1 MKGITR
7 FLKWAFAFI
16 SVIGIAALVA
26 GLSFRSGLGTPTA
39 EFKEKAVYAPHGV
52 VATSQPLASQAG
64 LAVLQN
70 GGNAV
75 DAAVTA
81 AAVLSVVEPY
91 MTGIGG
97 DMFAMVWLEREQR
110 LIGINGS
117 GHAGALM
124 TLDKLAGRN
133 RVPDEGAQS
142 ITLPGALS
150 GWAMLLEAH
159 GTISLAQALA
169 PAIELAEQGFPISKS
184 TAEEWGLFES
194 KINYD
199 QGARSTFLIDGSR
212 TPVAGD
218 WFVNPD
224 YAKTLKL
231 IAAQGPQVLY
241 GGELGEKI
249 AARVQQLGGF
259 LTQSDFANYQAEWVE
274 PMFVSYKEYRLWEL
288 PPNGQGIAAL
298 EMLKILEPYDLK
310 AMQHNSP
317 TYLHHLIEA
326 KKLAYADLEHFV
338 GDPQFMQIKAE
349 QLLDD
354 SFIAKRRALIKP
366 NQAMEQVDPEASLN
380 TSDTTYLSVADKD
393 GNMVSFINS
402 IAGPFGSGVV
412 VPGTGFALQNR
423 GVGLSLQPE
432 RANTV
437 APGRKPF
444 HTIIPGFVT
453 KADAQGKQQPWLSFG
468 IVGGAQQPQAHVQML
483 LNMVVFGMD
492 VQEAIDAP
500 RFRHWEGNRVSFEQG
515 IPQSTVD
522 ELYSLGHAPQNP
534 VMATVQGFFHGN
546 NPGLV
551 FGGGQGVM
559 KTSKGYVA
567 GTDSRRDGVAAAH

>member
-7 FLKWAFAFI
+7 FLKWAFAVI

-26 GLSFRSGLGTPTA
+26 GLSFRSGLGTPTT

-64 LAVLQN
+64 LVVLQN

-150 GWAMLLEAH
+150 GWAMLLETH

-169 PAIELAEQGFPISKS
+169 PAIELAEKGFPISKS

-199 QGARSTFLIDGSR
+199 LGAKTTFLIDGGR
-212 TPVAGD
+212 TPVAGE

-249 AARVQQLGGF
+249 AARVQELGGF

-274 PMFVSYKEYRLWEL
+274 PMSVSYKEYRLWEL

-310 AMQHNSP
+310 TMQHNSA

-354 SFIAKRRALIKP
+354 SLIAKRRALIKSD
-366 NQAMEQVDPEASLN
+366 QAMEQVDPEASLH

-423 GVGLSLQPE
+423 GVGLSLQPD

-453 KADAQGKQQPWLSFG
+453 KADAQGEQQPWLSFG
-468 IVGGAQQPQAHVQML
+468 IVGGPQQPQAHVQML

-515 IPQSTVD
+515 IPSSTVD
-522 ELYSLGHAPQNP
+522 ELYLLGHAPQNP

-559 KTSKGYVA
+559 KTTNGYVA
-567 GTDSRRDGVAAAH
+567 GSDSRRDGVAAAH

>member
-1 MKGITR
+1 MNGIIR
-7 FLKWAFAFI
+7 FLKWAFAII
-16 SVIGIAALVA
+16 SVIGVAALVA
-26 GLSFRSGLGTPTA
+26 GLSFRSGLGTPTT

-97 DMFAMVWLEREQR
+97 DMFAMVWLECEQR

-117 GHAGALM
+117 GYAGALM
-124 TLDKLAGRN
+124 TPDKLAGRN

-150 GWAMLLEAH
+150 GWATLLQTH

-169 PAIELAEQGFPISKS
+169 PAIELSEKGFPISKT

-199 QGARSTFLIDGSR
+199 QGARSTFLMDGGR

-224 YAKTLKL
+224 YANTLKL
-231 IAAQGPQVLY
+231 IAAEGPQVLY
-241 GGELGEKI
+241 GGELGDKI
-249 AARVQQLGGF
+249 AARVQELGGF
-259 LTQSDFANYQAEWVE
+259 LTAGDFANYQAEWVE
-274 PMFVSYKEYRLWEL
+274 PMSVSYKEYRLWEL

-317 TYLHHLIEA
+317 SYLHHLIEA

-338 GDPQFMQIKAE
+338 GDPQFMQIRAE
-349 QLLDD
+349 QLLEDTV
-354 SFIAKRRALIKP
+354 IAKRRALLKP
-366 NQAMEQVDPEASLN
+366 EQAMQQAEPEASLT

-402 IAGPFGSGVV
+402 LAGPFGSGVV

-423 GVGLSLQPE
+423 GVGLSLQPD

-453 KADAQGKQQPWLSFG
+453 KADAGGKQQPWLSFG
-468 IVGGAQQPQAHVQML
+468 IVGGPQQPQAHVQML

-500 RFRHWEGNRVSFEQG
+500 RFRHWEGNSVSFEQG

-559 KTSKGYVA
+559 RTSKGYVA
-567 GTDSRRDGVAAAH
+567 GSDSRRDGVAAAH

>member
-7 FLKWAFAFI
+7 FLKWAFAVI

-26 GLSFRSGLGTPTA
+26 GLSFRSGLGNPTT

-97 DMFAMVWLEREQR
+97 DMFAMVWLEPEQR
-110 LIGINGS
+110 LIGIDGS

-124 TLDKLAGRN
+124 TPDKLAGRE

-150 GWAMLLEAH
+150 GWATLLQTH

-169 PAIELAEQGFPISKS
+169 PAIALAENGFPISKT

-199 QGARSTFLIDGSR
+199 QGARSTFLMEGGR

-231 IAAQGPQVLY
+231 IAAEGPQVLY

-249 AARVQQLGGF
+249 AARVQELGGF
-259 LTQSDFANYQAEWVE
+259 LTPGDFANYQAKWVE
-274 PMFVSYKEYRLWEL
+274 PMSVSYKDYRLWEL

-317 TYLHHLIEA
+317 SYLHHLIEA

-338 GDPQFMQIKAE
+338 GDPEFMQIKAE
-349 QLLDD
+349 QLIEDAV
-354 SFIAKRRALIKP
+354 IAKRRALIKP
-366 NQAMEQVDPEASLN
+366 EQAMQQAEPEASLT

-393 GNMVSFINS
+393 GNMVSLINS

-423 GVGLSLQPE
+423 GVGLSVQPN

-453 KADAQGKQQPWLSFG
+453 KTDTKGKQQPWLSFG
-468 IVGGAQQPQAHVQML
+468 IVGGPQQPQAHVQML
-483 LNMVVFGMD
+483 LNMLVFDMD
-492 VQEAIDAP
+492 IQQAIDAP
-500 RFRHWEGNRVSFEQG
+500 RFRHWEDSQVSFEQA
-515 IPQSTVD
+515 IPQRVVD
-522 ELYSLGHAPQNP
+522 LLYKMGHTRQNP
-534 VMATVQGFFHGN
+534 LADTVQSVFHGN
-546 NPGLV
+546 HPALI

-559 KTSKGYVA
+559 KAEHGYVA
-567 GTDSRRDGVAAAH
+567 GSDSRRDGVAAAY

>member
-1 MKGITR
+1 MKGIMR

-16 SVIGIAALVA
+16 SVIGIAAVVA
-26 GLSFRSGLGTPTA
+26 GLSFRSGLGTPST

-97 DMFAMVWLEREQR
+97 DMFAMLWLESEQR
-110 LIGINGS
+110 LIGIDGS

-150 GWAMLLEAH
+150 GWAMLLETH

-169 PAIELAEQGFPISKS
+169 PAIALAEKGFPISET
-184 TAEEWGLFES
+184 TAEEWGLFAS

-199 QGARSTFLIDGSR
+199 QGAKSTFLMDGGR
-212 TPVAGD
+212 TPAAGD

-224 YAKTLKL
+224 YANTLKL
-231 IAAQGPQVLY
+231 IAAEGHKVLY
-241 GGELGEKI
+241 GGELGENI
-249 AARVQQLGGF
+249 AARVQELGGF
-259 LTQSDFANYQAEWVE
+259 LTPGDFANYQAKWVA
-274 PMFVSYKEYRLWEL
+274 PMSVSYKDYRLWEL

-310 AMQHNSP
+310 AMQHNSAS
-317 TYLHHLIEA
+317 YLHHLIEA

-338 GDPQFMQIKAE
+338 GDPEFMQIKAE
-349 QLLDD
+349 QLLEDAV
-354 SFIAKRRALIKP
+354 IAKRRALIKP
-366 NQAMEQVDPEASLN
+366 QQAMQQAEPEASLT
-380 TSDTTYLSVADKD
+380 TSDTTYLSVADKN
-393 GNMVSFINS
+393 GNMVSLINS

-423 GVGLSLQPE
+423 GVGLSLQPN

-468 IVGGAQQPQAHVQML
+468 IVGGPQQPQAHVQML

-500 RFRHWEGNRVSFEQG
+500 RFRHWEGNSVSFEQG

-559 KTSKGYVA
+559 KTSTGYVA
-567 GTDSRRDGVAAAH
+567 GSDSRRDGVAAAH

>member
-7 FLKWAFAFI
+7 FLKWAFAVI

-26 GLSFRSGLGTPTA
+26 GLSFRSGLGTPTT

-64 LAVLQN
+64 LAVLKN

-81 AAVLSVVEPY
+81 AAVLSVVEPS

-150 GWAMLLEAH
+150 GWAMLLETH

-169 PAIELAEQGFPISKS
+169 PAIELAEKGFPISKS

-199 QGARSTFLIDGSR
+199 LGAKTTFLIDGSR
-212 TPVAGD
+212 TPVAGE

-249 AARVQQLGGF
+249 AARVQELGGF

-274 PMFVSYKEYRLWEL
+274 PMSVSYKEYRLWEL

-310 AMQHNSP
+310 TMQHNSAA
-317 TYLHHLIEA
+317 YLHHLIEA

-354 SFIAKRRALIKP
+354 SLIAKRRALIKSD
-366 NQAMEQVDPEASLN
+366 QAMEQVDPEASLN

-423 GVGLSLQPE
+423 GVGLSLQPD

-453 KADAQGKQQPWLSFG
+453 KADAQGQHQPWLSFG

-500 RFRHWEGNRVSFEQG
+500 RFRHWEGNSVSFEQG
-515 IPQSTVD
+515 IPSSTVD

-534 VMATVQGFFHGN
+534 VMATVQGFLHGN

-559 KTSKGYVA
+559 KTANGYVA
-567 GTDSRRDGVAAAH
+567 GSDSRRDGVAAAH

>member
-16 SVIGIAALVA
+16 SVIGIAAVVA
-26 GLSFRSGLGTPTA
+26 GLSFRSGLGTPST

-97 DMFAMVWLEREQR
+97 DMFAMLWLESEQR
-110 LIGINGS
+110 LIGIDGS

-150 GWAMLLEAH
+150 GWAMLLETH

-169 PAIELAEQGFPISKS
+169 PAIALAEKGFPISET
-184 TAEEWGLFES
+184 TAEEWGLFAS

-199 QGARSTFLIDGSR
+199 QGARSTFLMDGGR

-224 YAKTLKL
+224 YANTLKL
-231 IAAQGPQVLY
+231 IAAEGHKVLY

-249 AARVQQLGGF
+249 AARVQELGGF
-259 LTQSDFANYQAEWVE
+259 LTPGDFANYRAKWVE
-274 PMFVSYKEYRLWEL
+274 PMSVSYHEYRLWEL

-317 TYLHHLIEA
+317 SYLHHLIEA

-338 GDPQFMQIKAE
+338 GDPEFMQIKAE
-349 QLLDD
+349 QLLEDAV
-354 SFIAKRRALIKP
+354 IAKRRALIKP
-366 NQAMEQVDPEASLN
+366 QQAMQQAEPEASLT
-380 TSDTTYLSVADKD
+380 TSDTTYLSVADKN
-393 GNMVSFINS
+393 GNMVSLINS

-423 GVGLSLQPE
+423 GVGLSLQPN

-453 KADAQGKQQPWLSFG
+453 KADAHGKQQPWLSFG
-468 IVGGAQQPQAHVQML
+468 IVGGPPQPQAHVQML

-500 RFRHWEGNRVSFEQG
+500 RFRHWEGNSVSFEQG

-522 ELYSLGHAPQNP
+522 KLYSLGHAPQNP

-559 KTSKGYVA
+559 KTSTGYVA
-567 GTDSRRDGVAAAH
+567 GSDSRRDGVAAAH

>member
-1 MKGITR
+1 MNGIIR
-7 FLKWAFAFI
+7 FLKWAFGFI
-16 SVIGIAALVA
+16 FVIGIASLVA
-26 GLSFRSGLGTPTA
+26 GLAFRSGLGTPTT

-97 DMFAMVWLEREQR
+97 DMFAMVWLEQEQR

-124 TLDKLAGRN
+124 TPDKLAGRN

-150 GWAMLLEAH
+150 GWAMLLETH

-169 PAIELAEQGFPISKS
+169 PAIALAENGFPISKT

-199 QGARSTFLIDGSR
+199 LGARLTFLMDGAR
-212 TPVAGD
+212 TPVAGE

-224 YAKTLKL
+224 YANTLKL
-231 IAAQGPQVLY
+231 IAAKGPQVLY
-241 GGELGEKI
+241 GGKLGELI
-249 AARVQQLGGF
+249 AGRVQELGGF
-259 LTQSDFANYQAEWVE
+259 LTQSDFANYQAQWVE
-274 PMFVSYKEYRLWEL
+274 PMSVSYKEYRLWEL

-310 AMQHNSP
+310 AMQHNSA

-326 KKLAYADLEHFV
+326 KKLAYAELEHFV
-338 GDPQFMQIKAE
+338 GDPEFMQIKAE

-354 SFIAKRRALIKP
+354 AVIAKRRALIKP
-366 NQAMEQVDPEASLN
+366 EQAMQQAEPEASLT
-380 TSDTTYLSVADKD
+380 TSDTTYLSAADKD

-402 IAGPFGSGVV
+402 NAGPFGSGVV

-468 IVGGAQQPQAHVQML
+468 IVGGPQQPQAHVQML
-483 LNMVVFGMD
+483 LNMVEFGMD
-492 VQEAIDAP
+492 IQEAIDAP
-500 RFRHWEGNRVSFEQG
+500 RFRHWQGNSVSFEQG

-522 ELYSLGHAPQNP
+522 ELYSRGHAPQNP
-534 VMATVQGFFHGN
+534 VLATVQGFFHGN

-567 GTDSRRDGVAAAH
+567 GSDSRRDGVAAAH

>member
-7 FLKWAFAFI
+7 FLKWAFAVI

-26 GLSFRSGLGTPTA
+26 GLSFRSGLGSPTA

-150 GWAMLLEAH
+150 GWAMLLEVH

-169 PAIELAEQGFPISKS
+169 PAIELAEKGFPISKS

-199 QGARSTFLIDGSR
+199 LGAKTTFLIDGGR
-212 TPVAGD
+212 TPVAGE

-249 AARVQQLGGF
+249 AARVQELGGF

-274 PMFVSYKEYRLWEL
+274 PMSVSYNEYRLWEL

-338 GDPQFMQIKAE
+338 GDPQFMQIKTE

-354 SFIAKRRALIKP
+354 SLIAKRRALIKP
-366 NQAMEQVDPEASLN
+366 DQAMEQVDPEASLN
-380 TSDTTYLSVADKD
+380 TSDTTYLSVTDKD

-423 GVGLSLQPE
+423 GVGLSLQPD

-453 KADAQGKQQPWLSFG
+453 KADDQGQQQPWLSFG
-468 IVGGAQQPQAHVQML
+468 IVGGPQQPQAHVQML

-515 IPQSTVD
+515 ISQSTVD

-559 KTSKGYVA
+559 KTANGYVA
-567 GTDSRRDGVAAAH
+567 GSDSRRDGVAAAH

>member
-1 MKGITR
+1 MNGIIR
-7 FLKWAFAFI
+7 FLKWAFA
-16 SVIGIAALVA
+16 VIFVIAIASLAA
-26 GLSFRSGLGTPTA
+26 GLAFRSGLGTPTT

-97 DMFAMVWLEREQR
+97 DMFAMVWLEQEQR

-124 TLDKLAGRN
+124 TPDKLAGRN

-150 GWAMLLEAH
+150 GWAMLLETH

-169 PAIELAEQGFPISKS
+169 PAIALAENGFPISKT

-199 QGARSTFLIDGSR
+199 LGARSTFWIDGAR
-212 TPVAGD
+212 TPVAGE
-218 WFVNPD
+218 WFVNTD
-224 YAKTLKL
+224 YANTLKL
-231 IAAQGPQVLY
+231 IAAEGPKVLY
-241 GGELGEKI
+241 GGKLGEKI
-249 AARVQQLGGF
+249 AARVQELGGF
-259 LTQSDFANYQAEWVE
+259 LTPSDFANYQAQWVE
-274 PMFVSYKEYRLWEL
+274 PMSVSYKEYRLWEL

-310 AMQHNSP
+310 AMQHNSA

-338 GDPQFMQIKAE
+338 GDPEFMQIKAE

-354 SFIAKRRALIKP
+354 AVIAKRRALIKP
-366 NQAMEQVDPEASLN
+366 EQAMQQAEPEASLT
-380 TSDTTYLSVADKD
+380 TSDTTYLSAADKD

-402 IAGPFGSGVV
+402 NAGPFGSGVV
-412 VPGTGFALQNR
+412 VLGTGFALQNR
-423 GVGLSLQPE
+423 GVGLSLQPD

-468 IVGGAQQPQAHVQML
+468 IVGGPQQPQAHVQML
-483 LNMVVFGMD
+483 LNMVEFGMD
-492 VQEAIDAP
+492 IQEAIDAP
-500 RFRHWEGNRVSFEQG
+500 RFRHWQGNSVSFEQG

-522 ELYSLGHAPQNP
+522 ELYSRGHAPQNP
-534 VMATVQGFFHGN
+534 VLATVQGFFHGN

-559 KTSKGYVA
+559 KTSRGYVA
-567 GTDSRRDGVAAAH
+567 GSDSRRDGVAAAH

>member
-7 FLKWAFAFI
+7 FLKWACAVI
-16 SVIGIAALVA
+16 SVIGIAALLA
-26 GLSFRSGLGTPTA
+26 GLAFRAGLGTPST
-39 EFKEKAVYAPHGV
+39 EFKENAVYAPHGV
-52 VATSQPLASQAG
+52 VSTSQPLASQAG

-150 GWAMLLEAH
+150 GWAMLLETH

-169 PAIELAEQGFPISKS
+169 PAIELAEKGFPISKS

-199 QGARSTFLIDGSR
+199 SGARSTFLMDSGR
-212 TPVAGD
+212 TPVVGD
-218 WFVNPD
+218 WFSNPD
-224 YAKTLKL
+224 YANTLKL
-231 IAAQGPQVLY
+231 IAAQGPQVFY

-249 AARVQQLGGF
+249 AARVQELGGF

-274 PMFVSYKEYRLWEL
+274 PMSVSYKEYRLWEL

-310 AMQHNSP
+310 TMQHNSA

-354 SFIAKRRALIKP
+354 SLIAKRRALIKSD
-366 NQAMEQVDPEASLN
+366 QAMEQVDPEASLN

-423 GVGLSLQPE
+423 GVGLSLQPD

-453 KADAQGKQQPWLSFG
+453 KADAQGEQQPWLSFG
-468 IVGGAQQPQAHVQML
+468 IVGGPQQPQAHVQML

-500 RFRHWEGNRVSFEQG
+500 RFRHWEGNNVSFEQG
-515 IPQSTVD
+515 IPPSTVD

-534 VMATVQGFFHGN
+534 VMATVQGFFHGYN
-546 NPGLV
+546 SGLV

-559 KTSKGYVA
+559 KTDNGYVA
-567 GTDSRRDGVAAAH
+567 GSDSRRDGVAAAH

>member
-1 MKGITR
+1 MNGIIR
-7 FLKWAFAFI
+7 FLKWAFAII
-16 SVIGIAALVA
+16 SVIGVAALVA
-26 GLSFRSGLGTPTA
+26 GLSFRSGLGTPTT

-124 TLDKLAGRN
+124 TPDKLAGRN

-169 PAIELAEQGFPISKS
+169 PAIALAENGFPISKT
-184 TAEEWGLFES
+184 TAQEWGLFES

-199 QGARSTFLIDGSR
+199 QGARSTFLIDGAR
-212 TPVAGD
+212 TPVAGE

-224 YAKTLKL
+224 YANTLKL
-231 IAAQGPQVLY
+231 IAAKGPQALY
-241 GGELGEKI
+241 GGELGQKI
-249 AARVQQLGGF
+249 AARVQELGGF
-259 LTQSDFANYQAEWVE
+259 LTQSDFANYQAQWVE
-274 PMFVSYKEYRLWEL
+274 PMSVSYKEYRLWEL

-310 AMQHNSP
+310 AMQHNSA

-338 GDPQFMQIKAE
+338 GDPEFMQIKAE

-354 SFIAKRRALIKP
+354 TVIAKRRALIKP
-366 NQAMEQVDPEASLN
+366 EQAMQQAEPEASLT
-380 TSDTTYLSVADKD
+380 TSDTTYLSAADKD

-402 IAGPFGSGVV
+402 NAGPFGSGVV

-468 IVGGAQQPQAHVQML
+468 IVGGPQQPQAHVQML

-500 RFRHWEGNRVSFEQG
+500 RFRHWEGNSVSFEQG

-567 GTDSRRDGVAAAH
+567 GSDSRRDGVAAAH

>member
-1 MKGITR
+1 M
-7 FLKWAFAFI
+7 KWAFAFI
-16 SVIGIAALVA
+16 SVIGIAAVVA
-26 GLSFRSGLGTPTA
+26 GLSFRSGLGTPST

-97 DMFAMVWLEREQR
+97 DMFAMLWLESEQR
-110 LIGINGS
+110 LIGIDGS

-150 GWAMLLEAH
+150 GWAMLLETH

-169 PAIELAEQGFPISKS
+169 PAIALAEKGFPISET
-184 TAEEWGLFES
+184 TAEEWGLFAS

-199 QGARSTFLIDGSR
+199 QGARSTFLMDGGR

-224 YAKTLKL
+224 YANTLKL
-231 IAAQGPQVLY
+231 IAAEGHKVLY

-249 AARVQQLGGF
+249 AARVQELGGF
-259 LTQSDFANYQAEWVE
+259 LTPGDFANYRAKWVE
-274 PMFVSYKEYRLWEL
+274 PMSVSYHEYRLWEL

-317 TYLHHLIEA
+317 SYLHHLIEA

-338 GDPQFMQIKAE
+338 GDPEFMQIKAE
-349 QLLDD
+349 QLLEDAV
-354 SFIAKRRALIKP
+354 IAKRRALIKP
-366 NQAMEQVDPEASLN
+366 QQAMQQAEPEASLT
-380 TSDTTYLSVADKD
+380 TSDTTYLSVADKN
-393 GNMVSFINS
+393 GNMVSLINS

-423 GVGLSLQPE
+423 GVGLSLQPN

-453 KADAQGKQQPWLSFG
+453 KADAHGKQQPWLSFG
-468 IVGGAQQPQAHVQML
+468 IVGGPQQPQAHVQML

-500 RFRHWEGNRVSFEQG
+500 RFRHWEGNSVSFEQG

-522 ELYSLGHAPQNP
+522 KLYSLGHAPQNP

-559 KTSKGYVA
+559 KTSTGYVA
-567 GTDSRRDGVAAAH
+567 GSDSRRDGVAAAH

>member
-1 MKGITR
+1 MNGIIR
-7 FLKWAFAFI
+7 FLKWAFAVI
-16 SVIGIAALVA
+16 SVIGIASLVA
-26 GLSFRSGLGTPTA
+26 GLSFRSGLGTPTT

-52 VATSQPLASQAG
+52 VTTSQPLASQAG

-97 DMFAMVWLEREQR
+97 DMFAMVWLEHEQR
-110 LIGINGS
+110 LIGIDGS

-124 TLDKLAGRN
+124 TPDKLAGRN

-150 GWAMLLEAH
+150 GWAMLLETH

-169 PAIELAEQGFPISKS
+169 PAIALAEKGFPISET
-184 TAEEWGLFES
+184 TAEEWGLFAS

-199 QGARSTFLIDGSR
+199 QGARSTFLMDGGR

-224 YAKTLKL
+224 YANTLKL
-231 IAAQGPQVLY
+231 IAAEGPQVLY

-249 AARVQQLGGF
+249 AARVQELGGF
-259 LTQSDFANYQAEWVE
+259 LTAGDFANYQAEWVE
-274 PMFVSYKEYRLWEL
+274 PMSVSYKEYRLWEL

-310 AMQHNSP
+310 AMQHNSAS
-317 TYLHHLIEA
+317 YLHHLIEA

-338 GDPQFMQIKAE
+338 GDPEFMQIKAE

-354 SFIAKRRALIKP
+354 AVIAKRRALIKP
-366 NQAMEQVDPEASLN
+366 EQAMQQAEPEASLT

-402 IAGPFGSGVV
+402 LAGPFGAGVV

-453 KADAQGKQQPWLSFG
+453 KTVAGGKQQPWLSFG
-468 IVGGAQQPQAHVQML
+468 IVGGPQQPQAHVQML
-483 LNMVVFGMD
+483 LNMVVFDMD

-500 RFRHWEGNRVSFEQG
+500 RFRHWQGNSVSFEQG

-551 FGGGQGVM
+551 FGGGQAVM
-559 KTSKGYVA
+559 RTSKGYVA
-567 GTDSRRDGVAAAH
+567 GSDSRRDGVAAAH

>member
-1 MKGITR
+1 MKGIIR
-7 FLKWAFAFI
+7 FLKWAFAVI
-16 SVIGIAALVA
+16 AVIGIASLVA
-26 GLSFRSGLGTPTA
+26 GLSFRSGLGTPTT

-64 LAVLQN
+64 LVVLQN

-97 DMFAMVWLEREQR
+97 DMFAMVWLEPEQR

-117 GHAGALM
+117 GHAGTLM
-124 TLDKLAGRN
+124 TLDKLASRN

-169 PAIELAEQGFPISKS
+169 PAIELAEKGFPISKT

-199 QGARSTFLIDGSR
+199 QGARSTFLIEGGR

-218 WFVNPD
+218 RFLNPD
-224 YAKTLKL
+224 YANTLKL

-249 AARVQQLGGF
+249 AARVQELGGF

-274 PMFVSYKEYRLWEL
+274 PMSVSYKEYRLWEL

-310 AMQHNSP
+310 AMQHNST

-326 KKLAYADLEHFV
+326 KKLAYADLEYFV

-354 SFIAKRRALIKP
+354 SVIAKRRALIKQD
-366 NQAMEQVDPEASLN
+366 QAMEQVDPEKSLN

-468 IVGGAQQPQAHVQML
+468 IVGGPQQPQAHVQML

-559 KTSKGYVA
+559 KTANGYVA
-567 GTDSRRDGVAAAH
+567 GSDSRRDGVAAAH

>member
-1 MKGITR
+1 M
-7 FLKWAFAFI
+7 LAVV
-16 SVIGIAALVA
+16 SVVAVVSLVA
-26 GLSFRSGLGTPTA
+26 GLSFRTGLGTPTA

-52 VATSQPLASQAG
+52 LATSQPLASQAG

-91 MTGIGG
+91 MSGIGG
-97 DMFAMVWLEREQR
+97 DMFAMLWLEREQR

-124 TLDKLAGRN
+124 ALDKMAKRS
-133 RVPDEGAQS
+133 RVPDDGAQS

-150 GWAMLLEAH
+150 GWAKLLETY

-169 PAIELAEQGFPISKS
+169 PAIELAEEGFPISKT

-199 QGARSTFLIDGSR
+199 SGAKNTFLIDGSR
-212 TPVAGD
+212 TPIAGE

-224 YAKTLKL
+224 YANTLKL
-231 IAAQGPQVLY
+231 IAAQGPAVMY
-241 GGELGEKI
+241 GGELGKKI
-249 AARVQQLGGF
+249 AASVQQYGGF

-274 PMFVSYKEYRLWEL
+274 PMAVSYKEYRLWEL

-317 TYLHHLIEA
+317 NYLHHLIEA
-326 KKLAYADLEHFV
+326 KKLAYADLEYFV
-338 GDPQFMQIKAE
+338 GDPELMQIEAE
-349 QLLDD
+349 QLLSDTV
-354 SFIAKRRALIKP
+354 IAKRRALINP
-366 NQAMEQVDPEASLN
+366 DHAMQRANPDASLSA
-380 TSDTTYLSVADKD
+380 SDTTYLSVADKD
-393 GNMVSFINS
+393 GNMVSLINS

-423 GVGLSLQPE
+423 GVGLSMQTG

-468 IVGGAQQPQAHVQML
+468 IVGGPQQPQAHVQMF

-515 IPQSTVD
+515 IPKSTVD
-522 ELYSLGHAPQNP
+522 ELYALGHAPQNP

-559 KTSKGYVA
+559 KSSKGYIA
-567 GTDSRRDGVAAAH
+567 GSDSRRDGVAAAH

>member
-1 MKGITR
+1 MKGIIR
-7 FLKWAFAFI
+7 FLKWAFAVI
-16 SVIGIAALVA
+16 AVIGIASLVA
-26 GLSFRSGLGTPTA
+26 GLSFRSGLGTPTT

-64 LAVLQN
+64 LVVLQN

-97 DMFAMVWLEREQR
+97 DMFAMVWLEPEQR

-117 GHAGALM
+117 GHAGTLM

-169 PAIELAEQGFPISKS
+169 PAIELAEKGFPISKT

-199 QGARSTFLIDGSR
+199 QGARSTFLIEGGR

-218 WFVNPD
+218 RFLNPY
-224 YAKTLKL
+224 YANTLKL

-249 AARVQQLGGF
+249 AARVQELGGF

-274 PMFVSYKEYRLWEL
+274 PMSVSYKEYRLWEL

-326 KKLAYADLEHFV
+326 KKLAYADLEYFV

-354 SFIAKRRALIKP
+354 SVIAKRRALIKQD
-366 NQAMEQVDPEASLN
+366 QAMEQVDPEKSLN

-468 IVGGAQQPQAHVQML
+468 IVGGPQQPQAHVQML

-559 KTSKGYVA
+559 KTANGYVA
-567 GTDSRRDGVAAAH
+567 GSDSRRDGVAAAH

>member
-7 FLKWAFAFI
+7 FLKWAFAVI

-26 GLSFRSGLGTPTA
+26 GLSFRSGLGTPTT

-52 VATSQPLASQAG
+52 VTTSQPLASQAG

-97 DMFAMVWLEREQR
+97 DMFAVVWLEREQR

-150 GWAMLLEAH
+150 GWAILLETH
-159 GTISLAQALA
+159 GTINLAQALA
-169 PAIELAEQGFPISKS
+169 PAIELAEKGFPISKS
-184 TAEEWGLFES
+184 TAEEWGLFEN

-199 QGARSTFLIDGSR
+199 LGAKTTFLIDGGR
-212 TPVAGD
+212 TPVAGE

-249 AARVQQLGGF
+249 AARVQELGGF

-274 PMFVSYKEYRLWEL
+274 PMSVSYKEYRLWEL

-326 KKLAYADLEHFV
+326 KKLAYADLEYFV
-338 GDPQFMQIKAE
+338 GDPQSMQIKAE
-349 QLLDD
+349 DLLDD
-354 SFIAKRRALIKP
+354 SLIAKRRALIKP
-366 NQAMEQVDPEASLN
+366 DQAMEQVDPEASLN

-423 GVGLSLQPE
+423 GVGLSLQPD

-453 KADAQGKQQPWLSFG
+453 KADAQGQQKPWLSFG

-483 LNMVVFGMD
+483 LNMVMFGMD
-492 VQEAIDAP
+492 VKEAIDAP

-515 IPQSTVD
+515 ISQSTVD

-559 KTSKGYVA
+559 KTANGYVA
-567 GTDSRRDGVAAAH
+567 GSDSRRDGVAAAH

>member
-7 FLKWAFAFI
+7 FLTWAFVVIA
-16 SVIGIAALVA
+16 VIGIAALVA
-26 GLSFRSGLGTPTA
+26 GLSFRSGLGTPTT

-97 DMFAMVWLEREQR
+97 DMFAMVWLEPEQR
-110 LIGINGS
+110 LIGIDGS

-169 PAIELAEQGFPISKS
+169 PAIELAEKGFPISRS

-199 QGARSTFLIDGSR
+199 HGARSTFLMDGSR
-212 TPVAGD
+212 TPVAGE

-231 IAAQGPQVLY
+231 IAAQGPHVLY
-241 GGELGEKI
+241 GGELGAKI
-249 AARVQQLGGF
+249 AARVQELGGF
-259 LTQSDFANYQAEWVE
+259 LAQSDFANYKAKWVE
-274 PMFVSYKEYRLWEL
+274 PMSVSYHDYRLWEL

-317 TYLHHLIEA
+317 SYLHHLIEA

-338 GDPQFMQIKAE
+338 GDPEFMQIKAE

-354 SFIAKRRALIKP
+354 AVIAKRRALIKP
-366 NQAMEQVDPEASLN
+366 KQAMQQAEPEASLT

-393 GNMVSFINS
+393 GNMVSLINS

-423 GVGLSLQPE
+423 AVGLSLQPD

-453 KADAQGKQQPWLSFG
+453 KAVAQGKQQPWLSFG
-468 IVGGAQQPQAHVQML
+468 IVGGPQQPQAHVQML

-500 RFRHWEGNRVSFEQG
+500 RFRHWEGNSVSFEQG
-515 IPQSTVD
+515 IPSSTVD

-559 KTSKGYVA
+559 KTANGYVA
-567 GTDSRRDGVAAAH
+567 GSDSRRDGVAAAH